1 MTGDLQ
7 QPYTLKHPKCQNL
20 KAPPEQTQPF
30 ANNNDSSDAEVLLGA
45 PGPCHPGRHSSDH
58 AILTAPPR
66 MMNIGF
72 CSGIRPAIRHNQPAR
87 CTPTNAL
94 HPDERNAPRRTPCT
108 PTSATHPD
116 ERNAPRRARRTPT
129 NATPHGPTPTSP
141 KRKRRVPRS
150 ASDVPDHTSHAR
162 TAHRAVPHERPAPRR
177 TRRHMGP
184 PQRARSASAGSR
196 GAPATYQTT
205 LHTHAL
211 LTEQCHT
218 SALHPD
224 ERDATRAHP
233 DERDATRVLGSLAGW
248 LDLSLLRSSRC
259 QGGQGGPADGGEG
272 GGGGGG
278 RHLGSHVVHE
288 VAPGA
293 HRAEHGGIRD
303 GRALIAIDA
312 AA

>member
-177 TRRHMGP
+177 ARRHTSP
-184 PQRARSASAGSR
+184 PRRARRHTGTWLAGR
-196 GAPATYQTT
+196 LA
-205 LHTHAL
+205 
-211 LTEQCHT
+211 
-218 SALHPD
+218 
-224 ERDATRAHP
+224 R
-233 DERDATRVLGSLAGW
+233 SLAA
-248 LDLSLLRSSRC
+248 SLFTLPGGPGRSSRRRR
-259 QGGQGGPADGGEG
+259 GRRRRWRAASGFARGP
-272 GGGGGG
+272 
-278 RHLGSHVVHE
+278 
-288 VAPGA
+288 
-293 HRAEHGGIRD
+293 
-303 GRALIAIDA
+303 
-312 AA
+312 